1 MKNPARGGPRTGFLN
16 LEVSSQHP
24 EKLRRNRAVPRKSI
38 ATGAGSKSDPSRILL
53 NIRLLSEVRF
63 SGHKRT
69 APPKRSMTLA
79 ALASPEAPEIPLGPN
94 VYAIRVPKVNN

>member
-1 MKNPARGGPRTGFLN
+1 

-63 SGHKRT
+63 SGHKRP